1 MTNKRTK
8 TKTKTKTKRGSCVL
22 STKCKCVLKLE
33 NHYFPHDTV
42 DLGSFNKGG
51 KLSLEIKRR

>member
-1 MTNKRTK
+1 MIFVTNLEMLNSVK
-8 TKTKTKTKRGSCVL
+8 L
-22 STKCKCVLKLE
+22 SFFRHPVE